1 MVIYWRKKQEIVI
14 KVFIC
19 IFLFLFMYA
28 TSYFISFIKYDNKDY
43 ILNTEIMMNN
53 QLLKKELEELRKVED
68 IDGKLAKVLI
78 RDFYGFYDE
87 VVLDVGKEDVS
98 VSDAVVNENG
108 LVGIVYKVTKNKSYV
123 KLLSSNYNVSVKVG
137 DAYGNYNNGNIT
149 MVSKNSNIKTGDLV
163 YTSGLDS
170 VLGNI
175 YIGKV
180 IDVVMDSDNVG
191 KILKVDYVDNTNLN
205 YVIVK
210 GKV

>member
-1 MVIYWRKKQEIVI
+1 
-14 KVFIC
+14 
-19 IFLFLFMYA
+19 
-28 TSYFISFIKYDNKDY
+28 
-43 ILNTEIMMNN
+43 
-53 QLLKKELEELRKVED
+53 
-68 IDGKLAKVLI
+68 
-78 RDFYGFYDE
+78 
-87 VVLDVGKEDVS
+87 
-98 VSDAVVNENG
+98 
-108 LVGIVYKVTKNKSYV
+108 
-123 KLLSSNYNVSVKVG
+123 
-137 DAYGNYNNGNIT
+137 